1 MNEAIAIK
9 NRETTIE
16 EDEDIES
23 EEEPAESQMDWQ
35 SIWKPLAIIAGVFL
49 AFFCLNSQ
57 QFSHKDTKS
66 QRKDT
71 NC

>member
-9 NRETTIE
+9 NRKAAMQTDE
-16 EDEDIES
+16 EI
-23 EEEPAESQMDWQ
+23 EEEPAKSQMDWQ
-35 SIWKPLAIIAGVFL
+35 SIWKPLAIIAGLFL
-49 AFFCLNSQ
+49 AFFWLNSQ

>member
-9 NRETTIE
+9 NRKAAMQADE
-16 EDEDIES
+16 EI

>member
-9 NRETTIE
+9 NRKAAMQADE
-16 EDEDIES
+16 EI

-57 QFSHKDTKS
+57 QFSHKDTKL

>member
-9 NRETTIE
+9 NRKAAMQADE
-16 EDEDIES
+16 EI

-57 QFSHKDTKS
+57 QFSRFAVS
-66 QRKDT
+66 
-71 NC
+71 